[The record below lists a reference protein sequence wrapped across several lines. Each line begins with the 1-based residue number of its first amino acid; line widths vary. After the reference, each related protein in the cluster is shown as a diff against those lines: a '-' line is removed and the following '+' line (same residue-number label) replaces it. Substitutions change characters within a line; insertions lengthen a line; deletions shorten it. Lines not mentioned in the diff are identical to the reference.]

1 MLRSPTGLRGF
12 ILMSVSPASCSPDI
26 ANSEYNWQSLEAHAI
41 APPFVLRR
49 WLQDEGSLTKH
60 LISLSAN
67 QFQVQLISESWVNL
81 ASSNLL
87 SQFGPLH
94 QSHKFWSRKVV
105 LLGKG
110 EEWVAA
116 HTLIP
121 EYSLLGP
128 LQQVMNL
135 KSKPLGEYLFSHPDL
150 IRGELDFTPAQ
161 GEGWGRRSLF
171 YLYGK
176 PIMVAEFFLPA
187 LLAILQ
193 GDGTTAT

>member
-1 MLRSPTGLRGF
+1 MLRSPHGLRNLSF
-12 ILMSVSPASCSPDI
+12 MPLSAASRSHDI
-26 ANSEYNWQSLEAHAI
+26 SNSEFRWQSLEYLDV
-41 APPFVLRR
+41 APSSVVRR
-49 WLQDEGSLTKH
+49 WLQDEGSLTKQ
-60 LISLSAN
+60 LIILSGN
-67 QFQVQLISESWVNL
+67 QFRVNLISESWETLTSAV
-81 ASSNLL
+81 LL
-87 SQFGPLH
+87 RQFGPL
-94 QSHKFWSRKVV
+94 QPAHKFWSRKVV

-128 LQQVMNL
+128 LQQVMSL

-150 IRGELDFTPAQ
+150 IRCELDFTPLPGQ
-161 GEGWGRRSLF
+161 GWGRRSLF

-187 LLAILQ
+187 MLAVLQ
-193 GDGTTAT
+193 SNSTSTS